1 MSVNRMD
8 KWNIM
13 QKNKLWLSRRIWMIF
28 TGMMLS
34 EHCIIPFI
42 PGSKRGN

>member
-1 MSVNRMD
+1 MCVNRMD
-8 KWNIM
+8 KWNNM
-13 QKNKLWLSRRIWMIF
+13 QKNKQWLSGITWMIF
-28 TGMMLS
+28 TGIMLS